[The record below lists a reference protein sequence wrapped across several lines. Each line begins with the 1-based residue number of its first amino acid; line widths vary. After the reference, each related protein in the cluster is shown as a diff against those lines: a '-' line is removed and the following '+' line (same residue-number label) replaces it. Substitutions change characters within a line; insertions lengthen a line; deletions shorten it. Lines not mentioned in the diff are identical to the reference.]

1 MVIYEYSTLK
11 VTVDSLENSLA
22 DYSKAGWEVVNVMP
36 SVYSGAQPPFTELV
50 QVLVILIN
58 QIGDTSDN

>member
-11 VTVDSLENSLA
+11 VTIDGLENALA
-22 DYSKAGWEVVNVMP
+22 DYSRAGWEIVNVIP

-50 QVLVILIN
+50 QVMVILRN
-58 QIGDTSDN
+58 QIGDTGEN